1 MNMHPTGILE
11 HQVPQPERPRGPI
24 IEELISDD
32 EKEDTDKEK
41 NENPRKHGR
50 SSSKAFVEDPED
62 EVEGKV
68 HLLTGCNAIFFFL
81 SFNQYI
87 GKGKDP

>member
-24 IEELISDD
+24 IEELIS
-32 EKEDTDKEK
+32 
-41 NENPRKHGR
+41 
-50 SSSKAFVEDPED
+50 

-68 HLLTGCNAIFFFL
+68 HLLTGCNTILFPL
-81 SFNQYI
+81 FNHI
-87 GKGKDP
+87 